1 MSTKHP
7 IIAVT
12 GSSGA
17 GTSTVKK
24 AFEHIFQREDVNA
37 AVIEGDSFHS
47 LNRVEFKAAIATA
60 FSQLTYAQASSR
72 LDEQGITYGPV
83 QTMSEVLLDKQLRA
97 NGVIVETGD
106 AGDDYKLTIGS
117 PINIK
122 GEAKK
127 TPKRG
132 PDIGADSLSV
142 LRSFDLDES
151 YIQELLNQGVIV
163 DGSAS

>member
-1 MSTKHP
+1 VRLAM
-7 IIAVT
+7 
-12 GSSGA
+12 
-17 GTSTVKK
+17 
-24 AFEHIFQREDVNA
+24 R
-37 AVIEGDSFHS
+37 
-47 LNRVEFKAAIATA
+47 NRVEFKAAIATA